1 MQKGNFMNITR
12 DITFNQLTEAPLDR
26 AIYNIWGECVF
37 NECEEA
43 KKVRI
48 SFDEAQQQ
56 FAIRYKY
63 NNEEILDEQGHYYF
77 TEDALMKHTIHGNN
91 IWSDVSLKWLLDDKC
106 KCEIEK
112 VPADIVLKYHY
123 RTIQPGEI
131 ERRLENNEHTI

>member
-63 NNEEILDEQGHYYF
+63 NNEEILNEQGHYYF
-77 TEDALMKHTIHGNN
+77 TEDAHVVIYLDNPKHCQKFIAFERTENYM
-91 IWSDVSLKWLLDDKC
+91 
-106 KCEIEK
+106 EI
-112 VPADIVLKYHY
+112 AYM
-123 RTIQPGEI
+123 
-131 ERRLENNEHTI
+131 